1 MVTIQSAGISDI
13 GKKRKRNEDSFL
25 IDDNLKLYVV
35 ADGMGGHRA
44 GEVASNLVVA
54 TIHDYMKNNHVS
66 NDFHKHNKADDS
78 LSVEANQILS
88 GIQVTNRAVY
98 DLSNK
103 QMNYR
108 GMGSTI
114 SLLHFNDNTLI
125 VANVGDSPIYLIHKG
140 KIELLSVPHTVLAE
154 HAAIDPIGARQLGA
168 KFRHMLTRA
177 VGTEE
182 NVQTDVCEI
191 QYYRNDI
198 MIIGS
203 DGLTDL
209 VQPDEILDIV
219 SKNQTE
225 KACKL
230 LVSLA
235 NERGGNDNI
244 TVIVIKILKDNN
256 YYGIMGFFSRIS
268 ELFNQ
273 DKKS

>member
-1 MVTIQSAGISDI
+1 MVIIQSAGLSDI
-13 GKKRKRNEDSFL
+13 GKKRKRNEDSLL

-44 GEVASNLVVA
+44 GEVASNLVVE
-54 TIHDYMKNNHVS
+54 TIHDYMKKNHVS
-66 NDFHKHNKADDS
+66 IDFQNRNKSDDS
-78 LSVEANQILS
+78 LSDEANQILS

-103 QMNYR
+103 KMNYR

-114 SLLHFNDNTLI
+114 SLLHFNNNTLV
-125 VANVGDSPIYLIHKG
+125 VANVGDSPIYLIHKR

-154 HAAIDPIGARQLGA
+154 HAAIDPIGAQQLGA

-177 VGTEE
+177 VGTED
-182 NVQTDVCEI
+182 NVKADVCEI
-191 QYYRNDI
+191 QYYRHDI
-198 MIIGS
+198 MVIGS

-219 SKNQTE
+219 NSNKTE
-225 KACKL
+225 NACRKL
-230 LVSLA
+230 VILA

-244 TVIVIKILKDNN
+244 TVIVIKVLNDNN
-256 YYGIMGFFSRIS
+256 YYGIRGFFTRIS
-268 ELFNQ
+268 ELFN
-273 DKKS
+273 KK

>member
-1 MVTIQSAGISDI
+1 MVIIQSAGLSDI
-13 GKKRKRNEDSFL
+13 GRKRKRNEDSLL

-44 GEVASNLVVA
+44 GEVASNLVVE
-54 TIHDYMKNNHVS
+54 TIHDYMKKNHVS
-66 NDFHKHNKADDS
+66 IDIPNRNIPDDS
-78 LSVEANQILS
+78 LSDEANQILS

-103 QMNYR
+103 KMNCR

-114 SLLHFNDNTLI
+114 SLLHFNNNTLI

-140 KIELLSVPHTVLAE
+140 RIELLSVPHTVLAE
-154 HAAIDPIGARQLGA
+154 HAAIDPVGAQQLGA

-182 NVQTDVCEI
+182 NVQADVCEI

-198 MIIGS
+198 MVIGS

-209 VQPDEILDIV
+209 VKPDEILDIV
-219 SKNQTE
+219 NRNQTE
-225 KACKL
+225 KACKR

-244 TVIVIKILKDNN
+244 TVIVLKILKDNN
-256 YYGIMGFFSRIS
+256 YYGMRGFFSRIS
-268 ELFNQ
+268 DFFNQ
-273 DKKS
+273 NKKI